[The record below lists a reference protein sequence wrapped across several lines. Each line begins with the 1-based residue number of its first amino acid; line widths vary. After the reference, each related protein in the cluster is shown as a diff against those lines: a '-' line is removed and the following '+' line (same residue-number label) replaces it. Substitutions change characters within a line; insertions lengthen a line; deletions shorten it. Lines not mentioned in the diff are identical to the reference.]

1 MLGLLEMPTSDRLP
15 LLTRVVVTP
24 LHKHAGSSHSFLPTL
39 LAYRRSACGMLPTL
53 PSYLTGPRCPYAF
66 HCHTPSKRISR
77 PQQDLALQNPAVG
90 EIVCASRLASFTS
103 PVPNSR
109 KPQVDRTTVLPWEQL
124 IAPTL
129 AAVVIASSALDRPE
143 HKRRGTGG
151 HPVFAL

>member
-1 MLGLLEMPTSDRLP
+1 MAATMLGLLEMPTSDRLP

-39 LAYRRSACGMLPTL
+39 LAYRRSACGMLPSQSESSWNQLSADWSRAL

-90 EIVCASRLASFTS
+90 EIVCASRLASYTS

-109 KPQVDRTTVLPWEQL
+109 HT
-124 IAPTL
+124 
-129 AAVVIASSALDRPE
+129 SSFRAHSDFMPLMDS
-143 HKRRGTGG
+143 KKATG
-151 HPVFAL
+151 